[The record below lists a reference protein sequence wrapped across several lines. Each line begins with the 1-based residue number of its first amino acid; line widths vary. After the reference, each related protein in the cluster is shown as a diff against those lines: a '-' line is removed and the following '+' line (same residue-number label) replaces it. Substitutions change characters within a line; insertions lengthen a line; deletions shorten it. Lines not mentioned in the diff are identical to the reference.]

1 MLVMV
6 EAKHNSAQ
14 YLSRNLMRNLYT
26 RQSNCNFRLVC
37 VVGEFKIVLWPYLK
51 MPIYVSEKVNF

>member
-1 MLVMV
+1 M
-6 EAKHNSAQ
+6 KIKGSSRNSNR
-14 YLSRNLMRNLYT
+14 RNLMRNLYT

-37 VVGEFKIVLWPYLK
+37 IVGEFKIVLWPYLK